1 LGGGFDLLIADT
13 PANTDVHKGF
23 SVNFERGFYKKLL
36 QIIFIMPQGE
46 RKDNFFCS
54 QFVIG
59 AKAGQDRRLLLLTR
73 PPCMVLK
80 IVDFA
85 CYSKGRDG

>member
-1 LGGGFDLLIADT
+1 
-13 PANTDVHKGF
+13 
-23 SVNFERGFYKKLL
+23 
-36 QIIFIMPQGE
+36 MPQEE

-85 CYSKGRDG
+85 CYLFCWKILNVNQNLLRRRLAKKGITLN